1 MPQAQQDHRVRPAS
15 RLASAVRHAKE
26 EQVILKGNPIRTL
39 ARILAVISAGAALI
53 LLMPAVWLFIAFNN
67 EYRVC
72 VPLENGMNLGYEA
85 VFDLSRPLFK
95 PIAVPRFPDGTPLIR
110 VETWALYVTDTTIYG
125 LTDDRRKIEE
135 DYLFAWRA
143 DRGLVRPQDD
153 RATYKALIAEAG
165 HANWDIGTGS
175 YGTGFL
181 LKELL
186 RRRAPDRP
194 RCPTALLT
202 W

>member
-125 LTDDRRKIEE
+125 LTDDRRKRLLAVCAR
-135 DYLFAWRA
+135 YSVSPYMVMLGAFAVGALVTLSAVLRSEWSR
-143 DRGLVRPQDD
+143 RG
-153 RATYKALIAEAG
+153 ALPE
-165 HANWDIGTGS
+165 
-175 YGTGFL
+175 
-181 LKELL
+181 
-186 RRRAPDRP
+186 RR
-194 RCPTALLT
+194 
-202 W
+202 